1 MSTNFFQAVLY
12 GEINGDY
19 IATNHELFS
28 TDATAEE
35 YITSLLGTTSKGE
48 VRGLTIVL
56 GKLYRQ
62 GFQDGE
68 ICWVSTG
75 DEYEF
80 WK

>member
-12 GEINGDY
+12 GEMHGDY
-19 IATNHELFS
+19 IATNYELFS

-35 YITSLLGTTSKGE
+35 YITSKLGSISNGLL
-48 VRGLTIVL
+48 VVL

-75 DEYEF
+75 DEDEF
-80 WK
+80 GK

>member
-1 MSTNFFQAVLY
+1 MNNFQAVLY
-12 GEINGDY
+12 GEMHGYY
-19 IATNHELFS
+19 IATNYELFS

-35 YITSLLGTTSKGE
+35 YITSKLGSISNGLL
-48 VRGLTIVL
+48 VVL

-68 ICWVSTG
+68 IAWVSTG

-80 WK
+80 

>member
-1 MSTNFFQAVLY
+1 MSTNFFQAVLF
-12 GEINGDY
+12 GEMHGDY
-19 IATNHELFS
+19 ISTNHELFS

-35 YITSLLGTTSKGE
+35 YITSKLGTVSD
-48 VRGLTIVL
+48 GLTIVL

-68 ICWVSTG
+68 ICWIPTG

-80 WK
+80 